1 MRQNKLVLIISASV
15 GFAATN
21 WVFETCL
28 VEDGAERVRHVHYER
43 ARKVR
48 EKRQTESAEAL
59 KERDQPPLKDTDPVR
74 LNL

>member
-1 MRQNKLVLIISASV
+1 MRQNQLVLIILASV

-21 WVFETCL
+21 WVFEKFL
-28 VEDGAERVRHVHYER
+28 VEDGAKRVRHVHYER

-59 KERDQPPLKDTDPVR
+59 KERNQTPLKDTDPVR